1 MSDKLKE
8 YVAFI
13 KRYAEVPLI
22 PWQLTDIEG
31 ALAHRFSY
39 LIWPSGYGKT
49 MIAALIIAAHLILSE
64 VRVRSFGGAG
74 DEDQAGLLHQALQ
87 DIFAHPDLQ
96 GLVTETR
103 NEIRLKHA
111 PNSVHR
117 TLATHVWSTWG
128 ITPSILVVDE
138 YAESTPAM
146 KKMFDA
152 FIASLRKKKDSKL
165 IVITSPGLRDSSA
178 DQLREDM
185 KNDQRCFVSERTAED
200 THAPWLDTDYADL
213 YQQILPREIHD
224 AKHRGIWA
232 VPGGSVLDRPIVE
245 NIFTPDLPDGPGV
258 REGGVDLALTRAS
271 AAISILRL
279 TEGIVMVDLLAE
291 FRPPRGGKIDLT
303 ETEDEIHALGHRFN
317 VAFHFDIY
325 QGALMMQRL
334 QKRGVRCVE
343 FSFTQEKRK
352 MLFSRLL
359 DTITTGRLKCRPHA
373 ELKRQLLSLEAK
385 RLPSGAWRIDHRGGN
400 DDLVVAIG
408 LALQALPPLDGYSG
422 MLPMGVGTRDT
433 ANLTGG
439 GDWTDLPLVP
449 WSNIRSRPGFGDW

>member
-8 YVAFI
+8 FLAFI

-22 PWQLTDIEG
+22 SWQLTDIEG

-49 MIAALIIAAHLILSE
+49 MIAALIIAAHLILSK
-64 VRVRSFGGAG
+64 VRVRSFGGSG

-111 PNSVHR
+111 PKSVHR
-117 TLATHVWSTWG
+117 TLATHVSTTWG
-128 ITPSILVVDE
+128 LTPSILVVDE
-138 YAESTPAM
+138 LSEATPAM
-146 KKMFDA
+146 EKMFNA
-152 FIASLRKKKDSKL
+152 LISSLRKKKDSRLL
-165 IVITSPGLRDSSA
+165 IITSPGLRGSFAHRLLEEVRD
-178 DQLREDM
+178 DDRW
-185 KNDQRCFVSERTAED
+185 FVSERQEEET
-200 THAPWLDTDYADL
+200 PWLDTDHADL
-213 YQQILPREIHD
+213 YQRILPREITD

-232 VPGGSVLDRPIVE
+232 VHEGSVLDHAVVG
-245 NIFTPDLPDGPGV
+245 NVFVPDLPDGPGV

-279 TEGIVMVDLLAE
+279 TEGIVVVDLLAE

-303 ETEDEIHALGHRFN
+303 EIEDEIHALAHRFN
-317 VAFHFDIY
+317 VAFHFDIW
-325 QGALMMQRL
+325 QGALMCQRL
-334 QKRGVRCVE
+334 GKRGVRCVE
-343 FSFTQEKRK
+343 FPFTQEKRK

-359 DTITTGRLKCRPHA
+359 DTITTGRLKCHPHA

-422 MLPMGVGTRDT
+422 MLPMGVGTRAC
-433 ANLTGG
+433 ANLRD
-439 GDWTDLPLVP
+439 GDFVDCPTAD
-449 WSNIRSRPGFGDW
+449 WSRVRPGRAIPDW